1 MSSPTSAPRVG
12 HRRPLGSLG
21 GNTAPPAGGNAATKS
36 VDGAEK
42 AFPGRSS
49 ALPNS
54 PSSSVAIADTLSAV
68 IYEEKEPR
76 VPVQAAPR
84 SEWPEPKNR
93 FSPVY
98 KIKNVL
104 GEGTNVIVVRASR
117 RRTTAADFPAPPSSL
132 SSSSSSTHSSADP
145 ESPSKKHKKNA
156 NNDDGTLPG
165 GSSPPPNSPSSPSS
179 SALVDKA
186 LRIFKKGG
194 ETYRL
199 EAKVIQAM
207 QNSSLFTAVDINESE
222 SLGWYG
228 SSRYP
233 VIECGV
239 LPSDTFDALVQLKP
253 TREEKRLMLAHI
265 VCLVHR

>member
-1 MSSPTSAPRVG
+1 VG
-12 HRRPLGSLG
+12 HRRPLASLG
-21 GNTAPPAGGNAATKS
+21 GNNAPPAGGNAATKS
-36 VDGAEK
+36 AGK
-42 AFPGRSS
+42 AFP
-49 ALPNS
+49 
-54 PSSSVAIADTLSAV
+54 
-68 IYEEKEPR
+68 EEKEPR
-76 VPVQAAPR
+76 VSVQAAPR
-84 SEWPEPKNR
+84 SEWPEPLNR

-98 KIKNVL
+98 KIKSVL

-117 RRTTAADFPAPPSSL
+117 RRTTAADFLASDFPSQPSPP
-132 SSSSSSTHSSADP
+132 SSSSSSTTPPSADP
-145 ESPSKKHKKNA
+145 ESPPKKHKKNT
-156 NNDDGTLPG
+156 NNDDSALPG
-165 GSSPPPNSPSSPSS
+165 GSSAPPNSPSSP
-179 SALVDKA
+179 ALVETGNYCDKA

-207 QNSSLFTAVDINESE
+207 QRSSLFTAVDINESE

-239 LPSDTFDALVQLKP
+239 LPSDTFDALMQLKP